1 MSENK
6 HLGSSFDDF
15 LAEEGILDESST
27 VAQKRVLAWQLAEAM
42 KARHVTRAQM
52 AERMHTSRTALNRLL
67 DPDNPSVTLATMG
80 RAAAALGMRLQ
91 IQLVDAAP

>member
-1 MSENK
+1 MSDDK

-15 LAEEGILDESST
+15 LAEEGILEEASA

-42 KARHVTRAQM
+42 KAHHVTKAQM
-52 AERMHTSRTALNRLL
+52 AERMHTSRAALDRLL
-67 DPDNPSVTLATMG
+67 DPDNPSVTLATMD

-91 IQLVDAAP
+91 IELVEAKP